1 MGVEEKQK
9 SLEELFVGLEYAI
22 QQYLEMNVGRVVDGE
37 YKYLRNKQVKEN
49 QQRWENQGAAMA
61 SSSQNAAATLAA
73 HRYASSSDWGRQDSE
88 YVLNQT
94 LNKVAKSA
102 SMGEDA
108 ANLVQW
114 WRNSYIAAYGEEQYI
129 KLSKQAEGGDL
140 AWFYFNSRMEGFIV
154 DRLAKK
160 DVPKNSLEFILT
172 EGINHSFA
180 GKYVVSSAQGEGS
193 ATEERRR
200 ARIKELYNPG
210 MLEKA
215 GAAATSFGL
224 DAATFGGYGSA
235 ATVGMKTL
243 RSGFIL
249 LDSGTH
255 LSTAFASSEDATR
268 KVSKMIFGDESAMS
282 RWYHQAK
289 NYSEDDVRKSDIV
302 SDINKSLQ
310 RKLYHIT
317 LNKGDLKDYELKI
330 RENANGDGQKMS
342 RMCVAVLK
350 QGGMKVEKHQAPA
363 WMLSRSERDNI
374 ASGASFLAIACKMKE
389 TGLQVKNVGGRMM
402 TLQEVNQRAYDY
414 GRAAYEQSMERKS
427 REQLV
432 ENRRERESER
442 EEERRSAEDAARQRE
457 VKQREEE
464 RRSAEGAARQRTEE
478 YRQKQATQQQ
488 QDQHGGYADN
498 GDYGSGYGNGG
509 YGNGGYQNPFGGGQ
523 GSWGKLF
530 QNSGLSGIGGLGKNL
545 GYSIAMLPDMLIG
558 MFTGRNPNMKLDEN
572 ILPLAAILMGVFIS
586 RRKHP
591 LLKLMLL
598 LLGGLGILS
607 KVSEAVN
614 GPQQQPVRR
623 YQQVSEESLNRRL
636 QNPAIKGNVMEV
648 TIDGRPVAVSL
659 SSMVAD
665 AYQKG
670 SLPLNNIANRVLLKY
685 DEQGGAEGLFQRQ
698 EQSERQ
704 LAMARDEE
712 IVERSRGMR

>member
-9 SLEELFVGLEYAI
+9 SREELFVGLEYAI
-22 QQYLEMNVGRVVDGE
+22 QQYMEKNVGKVVDGE
-37 YKYLRNKQVKEN
+37 YKYLRNKQVKEY

-61 SSSQNAAATLAA
+61 SSSQNAAAPLAA
-73 HRYASSSDWGRQDSE
+73 HRYASSGEWGRKDSE
-88 YVLNQT
+88 YVLNQS

-114 WRNSYIAAYGEEQYI
+114 WRNSYMAAYGEEQYI
-129 KLSKQAEGGDL
+129 KLSKQVEGGDL

-180 GKYVVSSAQGEGS
+180 GKYVFSSAQGEGS

-210 MLEKA
+210 SIEKTA
-215 GAAATSFGL
+215 AAATSFGL

-235 ATVGMKTL
+235 ATVGMKIL
-243 RSGFIL
+243 RAGFIL

-255 LSTAFASSEDATR
+255 LSTAFAGSEDASR
-268 KVSKMIFGDESAMS
+268 KTSKMIFGDESAMT
-282 RWYHQAK
+282 RWYNQAK
-289 NYSEDDVRKSDIV
+289 NYSENDVRESVIV
-302 SDINKSLQ
+302 HEVNKSLQ

-317 LNKGDLKDYELKI
+317 FNKGELKDYEQKI

-350 QGGMKVEKHQAPA
+350 QGDMKVEKHQAPA

-389 TGLQVKNVGGRMM
+389 TGLQVKNVGGHMM
-402 TLQEVNQRAYDY
+402 TLQEVSQRAYDY
-414 GRAAYEQSMERKS
+414 SRAAYEQSMERKS
-427 REQLV
+427 REQIV
-432 ENRRERESER
+432 ENRRERENER
-442 EEERRSAEDAARQRE
+442 EEEQRHSAEDAVRLREAKQLEEQRRSAEDAVRQR
-457 VKQREEE
+457 
-464 RRSAEGAARQRTEE
+464 AEE
-478 YRQKQATQQQ
+478 YRQQQASQQQ
-488 QDQHGGYADN
+488 QGLHGGYAD
-498 GDYGSGYGNGG
+498 NGG
-509 YGNGGYQNPFGGGQ
+509 YGNGGYKNPFGSGGQ
-523 GSWGKLF
+523 DLWGRLF

-558 MFTGRNPNMKLDEN
+558 MFTGRNPKMKLDEN

-586 RRKHP
+586 RRRHP

-623 YQQVSEESLNRRL
+623 YQQVSEEPLNRRL

-685 DEQGGAEGLFQRQ
+685 DEQGGADGMFWRQ

>member
-1 MGVEEKQK
+1 
-9 SLEELFVGLEYAI
+9 
-22 QQYLEMNVGRVVDGE
+22 
-37 YKYLRNKQVKEN
+37 
-49 QQRWENQGAAMA
+49 
-61 SSSQNAAATLAA
+61 
-73 HRYASSSDWGRQDSE
+73 
-88 YVLNQT
+88 
-94 LNKVAKSA
+94 
-102 SMGEDA
+102 
-108 ANLVQW
+108 
-114 WRNSYIAAYGEEQYI
+114 
-129 KLSKQAEGGDL
+129 
-140 AWFYFNSRMEGFIV
+140 
-154 DRLAKK
+154 
-160 DVPKNSLEFILT
+160 
-172 EGINHSFA
+172 
-180 GKYVVSSAQGEGS
+180 
-193 ATEERRR
+193 
-200 ARIKELYNPG
+200 
-210 MLEKA
+210 
-215 GAAATSFGL
+215 
-224 DAATFGGYGSA
+224 
-235 ATVGMKTL
+235 MKTL
-243 RSGFIL
+243 RAGFIL

-255 LSTAFASSEDATR
+255 LSTAFAGSEDASR
-268 KVSKMIFGDESAMS
+268 KTSKMIFGDESAMS
-282 RWYHQAK
+282 RRYNQAK
-289 NYSEDDVRKSDIV
+289 NYSEDDVRDSVIV
-302 SDINKSLQ
+302 HEDNKSLQ
-310 RKLYHIT
+310 RKLYQIT
-317 LNKGDLKDYELKI
+317 LNKGELKDYEQKI

-350 QGGMKVEKHQAPA
+350 QGDMKVEKHKAPA

-374 ASGASFLAIACKMKE
+374 ASGASFLAIACKMIE

-402 TLQEVNQRAYDY
+402 TLQEVSQRAYDY
-414 GRAAYEQSMERKS
+414 SRAAYEQSMERKS

-432 ENRRERESER
+432 ENRRERESELE

-457 VKQREEE
+457 VKQRE
-464 RRSAEGAARQRTEE
+464 G
-478 YRQKQATQQQ
+478 
-488 QDQHGGYADN
+488 QDL
-498 GDYGSGYGNGG
+498 
-509 YGNGGYQNPFGGGQ
+509 
-523 GSWGKLF
+523 WGKLF

-558 MFTGRNPNMKLDEN
+558 MFTGKNPKMKLGEN

-586 RRKHP
+586 RRRHP

-623 YQQVSEESLNRRL
+623 YQQVSEEPLNRRL
-636 QNPAIKGNVMEV
+636 QNPVIKGNVMEV

-712 IVERSRGMR
+712 IVERSRGIR

>member
-9 SLEELFVGLEYAI
+9 SREELFVGLEYAI
-22 QQYLEMNVGRVVDGE
+22 QQYLEKNVGKVVDGE
-37 YKYLRNKQVKEN
+37 YKFLRNKQVKEY

-61 SSSQNAAATLAA
+61 SSSQNAAAPLAA
-73 HRYASSSDWGRQDSE
+73 HRYASSGEWGRKDSE

-114 WRNSYIAAYGEEQYI
+114 WRNSYMAAYGEEQYI
-129 KLSKQAEGGDL
+129 KLSKQVEGGDL

-180 GKYVVSSAQGEGS
+180 GKYVFSSAQGEGS
-193 ATEERRR
+193 ATEKRRR

-210 MLEKA
+210 IIEKTA
-215 GAAATSFGL
+215 AAATFFGL

-243 RSGFIL
+243 RAGFIL

-255 LSTAFASSEDATR
+255 LSTAFAGSEDASR
-268 KVSKMIFGDESAMS
+268 KTSKMIFGDESAMT
-282 RWYHQAK
+282 RWYNQAK
-289 NYSEDDVRKSDIV
+289 NYSENDVRESVIV
-302 SDINKSLQ
+302 HEVNKSLQ

-317 LNKGDLKDYELKI
+317 LNKGELKDYEQKI

-350 QGGMKVEKHQAPA
+350 QGDMKVEKHQAPA

-402 TLQEVNQRAYDY
+402 TLQEVSQRAYDY
-414 GRAAYEQSMERKS
+414 SRAAYEQSMERKS
-427 REQLV
+427 REQFE

-442 EEERRSAEDAARQRE
+442 EEERRSAEDAARQR
-457 VKQREEE
+457 
-464 RRSAEGAARQRTEE
+464 AEE
-478 YRQKQATQQQ
+478 YRQQQASQQQ
-488 QDQHGGYADN
+488 QGQIYDD
-498 GDYGSGYGNGG
+498 NGG
-509 YGNGGYQNPFGGGQ
+509 YGNGGYKNPFGSGGQ
-523 GSWGKLF
+523 DLWGRLF

-558 MFTGRNPNMKLDEN
+558 MFTGRNPKMKLGEN

-623 YQQVSEESLNRRL
+623 YQQVPEEPLNRRL

-685 DEQGGAEGLFQRQ
+685 DEQGGADGMFRRQ

-712 IVERSRGMR
+712 IVERSRGIR